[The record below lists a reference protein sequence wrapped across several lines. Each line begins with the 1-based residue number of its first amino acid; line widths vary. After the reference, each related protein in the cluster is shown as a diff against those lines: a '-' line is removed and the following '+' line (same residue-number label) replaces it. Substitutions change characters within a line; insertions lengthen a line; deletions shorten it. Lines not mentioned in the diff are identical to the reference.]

1 MSLSKKKPIIDL
13 PVKVFFS
20 EIGVSFFIE
29 NNKKMN
35 KFTMADKTE
44 QYGILMKQFSPPSVQ
59 HMLRV
64 GYVSRVEVSRP
75 EFTSKRSEI
84 MDLSKL
90 IVYGILY
97 KLFEEEVFD
106 SIMDSGIIN
115 DWNRSNPGNS
125 ITRETKINEKILGEI
140 LEKNK
145 SFVAGVKKELTR
157 AILNEIMRDQGMQ
170 ADEKNI
176 QIFLMEKFISTIR
189 PLAWFVLVKFSNA
202 PEYPEIIDSI
212 RKKLSRYLRRSK
224 IAEYLSLM
232 IMELNISAETVNL
245 KNYMDRKYKGTMP
258 FETVMF
264 DPQRRE
270 QIMVELEKE
279 NQLISLAWLIGIK
292 KGNTIGT
299 EKKLQVIVYNKGA
312 EYLQLK
318 EKVDEKMNTD
328 IRNISLT
335 DFYKNANTANAD
347 MGMYYLSYVVD
358 ECDKMNIK
366 FSSRVNQTA
375 DGLSFITLTLTF

>member
-1 MSLSKKKPIIDL
+1 MATGKKKPILEL
-13 PVKVFFS
+13 PVKMFFS
-20 EIGVSFFIE
+20 ETGVGYFIE

-44 QYGILMKQFSPPSVQ
+44 QYGILMKQFSPSSVQ
-59 HMLRV
+59 HMLKV
-64 GYVSRVEVSRP
+64 GYVSRIEVSRA

-90 IVYGILY
+90 IVYGFLY
-97 KLFEEEVFD
+97 KLFEEEV
-106 SIMDSGIIN
+106 SELILDSGIIS
-115 DWNRSNPGNS
+115 DWNRSNPGNA
-125 ITRETKINEKILGEI
+125 ITRETKINDSVLTSI

-145 SFVAGVKKELTR
+145 SFVTNVKKEITR
-157 AILNEIMRDQGMQ
+157 PLIKDVMKDLSLQ

-176 QIFLMEKFISTIR
+176 QIFLMEKFLNNIR
-189 PLAWFVLVKFSNA
+189 AFSWFILIKFNSA
-202 PEYPEIIDSI
+202 VEYPEIVDSI
-212 RKKLSRYLRRSK
+212 RKKLAVFLRRSK

-232 IMELNISAETVNL
+232 LMELNISAESVNL
-245 KNYMDRKYKGTMP
+245 KNFIDRKYKGTVP
-258 FETVMF
+258 FETIMF
-264 DPQRRE
+264 DPVKRE
-270 QIMVELEKE
+270 QIMAELERD

-292 KGNTIGT
+292 KAHSIGT
-299 EKKLQVIVYNKGA
+299 EKRIQVIVYNKGA

-347 MGMYYLSYVVD
+347 MGMYYLSYLVD
-358 ECDKMNIK
+358 ECEKMNIK
-366 FSSRVNQTA
+366 FSSRVNQTT